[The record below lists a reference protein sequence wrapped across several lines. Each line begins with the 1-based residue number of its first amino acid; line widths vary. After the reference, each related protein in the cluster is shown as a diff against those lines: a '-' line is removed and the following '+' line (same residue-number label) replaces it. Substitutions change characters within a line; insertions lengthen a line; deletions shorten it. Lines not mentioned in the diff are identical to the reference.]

1 MKVSSKTDLLKFKD
15 NLLTFYHIVSDAR
28 LLLGGLISSKHKIFD
43 FHKVT
48 LTLRL
53 HSDSLQCN
61 CVKTKYF

>member
-15 NLLTFYHIVSDAR
+15 NLLAFYHIVSDAR
-28 LLLGGLISSKHKIFD
+28 LLLGGLISSKRWFD